1 MSARWALSILGQMS
15 QDQGASGSATSYP
28 SQRPPH
34 RPWWALVGAAVLVV
48 VIVVVVVIIALT
60 GLFGDDSQKG
70 PGHRGPVVE
79 LRATPGDLP
88 PVLDA
93 TQVSLREY
101 WSEEFERVHHKP
113 FRDLAGGWQPKT
125 PKSPPWTCQDQRL
138 TYQDIRGNAFY
149 CGGKKDDYIAY
160 DAAFLLPQ
168 LNKSFG
174 ALTPAVVLAHEM
186 GHAVQ
191 ARAGVDAPSILIEL
205 QADCFAGA
213 WVADVQSSDAAPV
226 AIDGSALD
234 ASIRAIPLLRDQPGT
249 PATNPQAHGLAFD
262 RVNAF
267 QTGYEKGAV
276 RCATVP
282 KGDVAVTELPF
293 STPEE
298 AATGGNIDL
307 AEAVPFFATHLDG
320 FWAANL
326 QQLSAGASYSPPRRA
341 VRRTPPLPSCP
352 HDSGYDRAAATTYC
366 GPSNTVAL
374 ATTPLVR
381 LYAAIGDMA
390 PGAAMSLSWARAAQE
405 QAHLSTTGDDAELQR
420 VCFTGTWIAEIA
432 SGTSSVRLSPG
443 DVDEVLLSV
452 LSPLS
457 PTETRRV
464 ETTSFER
471 TDALRAGLL
480 EGLGACMK

>member
-1 MSARWALSILGQMS
+1 MFARSDLWKLEWMS
-15 QDQGASGSATSYP
+15 QDQDAPGSVTSYP
-28 SQRPPH
+28 LRQR
-34 RPWWALVGAAVLVV
+34 RPKRPSWVLVGAAVLVV
-48 VIVVVVVIIALT
+48 VLVIALRGT
-60 GLFGDDSQKG
+60 SGDGSHKEPRHQ
-70 PGHRGPVVE
+70 GPVAV

-88 PVLDA
+88 TVLDA
-93 TQVSLREY
+93 TRASLREY
-101 WSEEFERVHHKP
+101 WSQEFERVYHKP

-125 PKSPPWTCQDQRL
+125 SQSPSWTCHDQRL
-138 TYQDIRGNAFY
+138 TYKDIRGNAFY
-149 CGGKKDDYIAY
+149 CPGKDDDYIAY
-160 DAAFLLPQ
+160 DAAFLLPR

-186 GHAVQ
+186 GHAIQ
-191 ARAGVDAPSILIEL
+191 ARAEVSAPSILIEL

-213 WVADVQSSDAAPV
+213 WVAGAQSSKVAPV
-226 AIDGSALD
+226 AVDASALD

-267 QTGYEKGAV
+267 QTGYEKGAD
-276 RCATVP
+276 RCATVA
-282 KGDVAVTELPF
+282 KGDAVVTELPF

-307 AEAVPFFATHLDG
+307 AEAVPFFASHLDG

-326 QQLSAGASYSPPRRA
+326 KHLSSGASYSAPRRA
-341 VRRTPPLPSCP
+341 VRRTAPLPSCP
-352 HDSGYDRAAATTYC
+352 RDSGYDRAAVTAYC

-374 ATTPLVR
+374 ATAPLVR
-381 LYAAIGDMA
+381 MYAAIGDMA

-405 QAHLSTTGDDAELQR
+405 QAHLSTIGDHAELQR
-420 VCFTGTWIAEIA
+420 VCFTGAWVAEIA

-457 PTETRRV
+457 PSETRRV
-464 ETTSFER
+464 EGTSFER

-480 EGLGACMK
+480 QGFDTCVK

>member
-15 QDQGASGSATSYP
+15 QDQGASWSATSYP
-28 SQRPPH
+28 RQRPPN
-34 RPWWALVGAAVLVV
+34 RPRWALVGAAVLVV
-48 VIVVVVVIIALT
+48 LVVIAIIIALM
-60 GLFGDDSQKG
+60 GLFGDDAQKG
-70 PGHRGPVVE
+70 PRERGPVVE

-88 PVLDA
+88 TVLEA

-101 WSEEFERVHHKP
+101 WSNEFERVYDKP

-125 PKSPPWTCQDQRL
+125 PESPPWTCQNQRL
-138 TYQDIRGNAFY
+138 TYKDIRGNAFY

-160 DAAFLLPQ
+160 DEAFLLPQ

-186 GHAVQ
+186 GHAIQ

-213 WVADVQSSDAAPV
+213 WVADVQSSDTAPV
-226 AIDGSALD
+226 AIDASALD
-234 ASIRAIPLLRDQPGT
+234 ASVRAIPVLRDQPGT
-249 PATNPQAHGLAFD
+249 PATNPQAHGLGFD

-267 QTGYEKGAV
+267 QTGYENGAA
-276 RCATVP
+276 RCATFP
-282 KGDVAVTELPF
+282 KGDVVVTELPF

-307 AEAVPFFATHLDG
+307 TEAVPFFTSHLDA

-326 QQLSAGASYSPPRRA
+326 QQLSSGASYSPPRRA
-341 VRRTPPLPSCP
+341 VRRIPPLPDCP
-352 HDSGYDRAAATTYC
+352 HDSGYDRAAVTAYC
-366 GPSNTVAL
+366 DPSNTVAL

-390 PGAAMSLSWARAAQE
+390 PGAAMSLSWARAAQD
-405 QAHLSTTGDDAELQR
+405 QADLSTTGDDAELQR
-420 VCFTGTWIAEIA
+420 VCFTGAWIAEIA
-432 SGTSSVRLSPG
+432 SGTSPVRLSPG
-443 DVDEVLLSV
+443 DVDEVLVSV

-457 PTETRRV
+457 PSEAPRV
-464 ETTSFER
+464 ESTSFER

-480 EGLGACMK
+480 EGLGACVK